1 MLLPPNLCCSAGL
14 WESSRRGCR
23 VSATQ
28 GAQALGPD
36 RTDVEDR
43 GVLGKDP
50 TWFAPAG
57 QTRPA
62 RARCL
67 QPHPRSLPASTEPQ
81 GALLQAPLPS
91 LPPGCWR
98 RPWRGCASPVTLRS
112 LSLQLQQDRG
122 RVEEYLQ
129 QSQPYLKATQTNLRL
144 EAVRFIGEPSPWV
157 PLGAAFGSP
166 RHCPGSE
173 AQPCCPQ
180 SPPTGPLLQG
190 AGGGTAWLA
199 RPGAALLGACWG
211 AGL

>member
-1 MLLPPNLCCSAGL
+1 M
-14 WESSRRGCR
+14 
-23 VSATQ
+23 
-28 GAQALGPD
+28 
-36 RTDVEDR
+36 
-43 GVLGKDP
+43 LGKDP
-50 TWFAPAG
+50 TWLAPAG
-57 QTRPA
+57 QTCPA

-67 QPHPRSLPASTEPQ
+67 QPHPRSLPSSTEPQ

-129 QSQPYLKATQTNLRL
+129 QSQPYLQDTQTLLRL

-173 AQPCCPQ
+173 AQPWCPQ